1 MTTDDELFRE
11 AMADVDPLP
20 RLRQRELPA
29 DPAARQP
36 TARQRERQRAAEG
49 RSGTAQQDPNPLT
62 LRELEP
68 LHPREVLAWKKDGVQ
83 HEVFSRLKS
92 GSYEPEGQL
101 DLHRSSV
108 REARVKVFEFLELAA
123 RRGWRTL
130 LIAHGR
136 GEQSSTPARLKT
148 YVNHWLREWPQVNAY
163 HSAARHHGGTGAV
176 YVLLKKTREAKEAT
190 RERFGQQ
197 SEPEDLPRR

>member
-1 MTTDDELFRE
+1 MTTEDELFRE

-20 RLRQRELPA
+20 RSRQRELPA
-29 DPAARQP
+29 DPASRQP
-36 TARQRERQRAAEG
+36 TASQLERQRAAEG
-49 RSGTAQQDPNPLT
+49 LAGSGAEDPNPLT
-62 LRELEP
+62 LRDLEP
-68 LHPREVLAWKKDGVQ
+68 LHPRETLAWKKDGVQ
-83 HEVFSRLKS
+83 HEVFARLKA
-92 GSYEPEGQL
+92 GGYEPEGQL
-101 DLHRSSV
+101 DLHRLSV
-108 REARVKVFEFLELAA
+108 REARVRLFEFFELAA

-136 GEQSSTPARLKT
+136 GEQSATPARLKT

-197 SEPEDLPRR
+197 SDPGDLHDR

>member
-20 RLRQRELPA
+20 RPRQRELPA

-36 TARQRERQRAAEG
+36 TAAQRERQRAAEG
-49 RSGTAQQDPNPLT
+49 LSGRAQQDPNPLT

-92 GSYEPEGQL
+92 GGYEPEGQL

-136 GEQSSTPARLKT
+136 GEQSNTPARLKT